1 MRRRA
6 RVYIAAMKR
15 STRAAL
21 LAMFAAA
28 MLYPSGASAQAPA
41 HRLYVSVLD
50 AAGKPIAGLTSA
62 DFEVIEGGTKRDIV
76 RLAPANDPMRLVLL
90 VDNSESMRPSIEDV
104 RKSVQAFIDGIAPQH
119 EIGLI
124 TFGDTPVVRQAPST
138 DHAKLKDLAQKII
151 PRGGVMMIT
160 AVMEMYGRFLKDAGG
175 RWPMFVII
183 TSDGPEVSGAV
194 DPKKLNAMM
203 QDMQLKDVV
212 VHSIVMSTMGR
223 GVEVAVSQAMVQAT
237 DGHYDS
243 ISASSALTG
252 KLTALA
258 AAITAEF
265 DRTDDEYVL
274 EYSSPVSDPNAPLD
288 VRVNRQAHV
297 TLARGVRI
305 R

>member
-1 MRRRA
+1 
-6 RVYIAAMKR
+6 MK
-15 STRAAL
+15 SPHSAAL
-21 LAMFAAA
+21 QAILAFAILGA
-28 MLYPSGASAQAPA
+28 SSASAQTS
-41 HRLYVSVLD
+41 HRLFVSAVD
-50 AAGKPIAGLTSA
+50 KAGNPIAGLTSA
-62 DFEVIEGGTKRDIV
+62 DFAVIEGGVQREIT
-76 RLAPANDPMRLVLL
+76 RLSPATDPMRLVLL
-90 VDNSESMRPSIEDV
+90 VDNSEPMRPSIEDI
-104 RKSVQAFIDGIAPQH
+104 RKAVQAFIDGIAPQH

-124 TFGDTPVVRQAPST
+124 TIGDTPVIRQTPST
-138 DHAKLKDLAQKII
+138 DHAQLKDMAQKITT
-151 PRGGVMMIT
+151 RGGTMLIT

-183 TSDGPEVSGAV
+183 TSDGPEVSGNV
-194 DPKKLNAMM
+194 DPKRLTAVM

-243 ISASSALTG
+243 ISASSALPQ

-258 AAITAEF
+258 ASITAEF

-274 EYSSPVSDPNAPLD
+274 EYASPVTDPNAQLQVAIKLPD
-288 VRVNRQAHV
+288 AKVSVS
-297 TLARGVRI
+297 RGVRI